1 MSNIEHN
8 FDAKNARH
16 GSAIESS
23 LRHSFYENSGKRIF
37 DFVLAIAILPILL
50 PLILM
55 LWILVRRDGGSG
67 FYSQDRIGRNGREF
81 RCWKLR
87 TMILDADNVLKNMC
101 DSDDELADEWHNN
114 QKLEN
119 DPRITRIGRFLRI
132 TSMDELPQIWNI
144 ICGEMSFVGPRPF
157 MTNQASLYD
166 LAGGKAYYAVRP
178 GITGTWQVYGRGTT
192 RFTDRVT
199 YDTNYCRNLSLKNDA
214 LLIWKTVGVVMR
226 GTGS

>member
-1 MSNIEHN
+1 
-8 FDAKNARH
+8 
-16 GSAIESS
+16 
-23 LRHSFYENSGKRIF
+23 
-37 DFVLAIAILPILL
+37 
-50 PLILM
+50 
-55 LWILVRRDGGSG
+55 
-67 FYSQDRIGRNGREF
+67 
-81 RCWKLR
+81 
-87 TMILDADNVLKNMC
+87 
-101 DSDDELADEWHNN
+101 
-114 QKLEN
+114 
-119 DPRITRIGRFLRI
+119 
-132 TSMDELPQIWNI
+132 
-144 ICGEMSFVGPRPF
+144 